1 MARHEM
7 LNNIAHKDLR
17 VITRHGAEF
26 GENIGTVVT
35 FPTEYGDVQREYP
48 IFFRQDPA
56 TAEYQSVALLGF
68 QKDENLF
75 LDENGWNA
83 SYVPGILA
91 RGPFFIG
98 RGQAAGNEDSAP
110 QLTIHVDLDDPR
122 VSQTEGEPVF
132 LPQGG
137 NTRYIERIATILR
150 ALNAGIDASK
160 LMFAAYKEYDLIEP
174 LNLEIKAAEEE
185 QINVRGLHTISAE
198 RLRNLG
204 GEALEKLNR
213 SGFLQGAYLV
223 VNSLPNVQR
232 LVDLHQKR
240 RIAKAALTSA
250 NKATG

>member
-1 MARHEM
+1 MPRHEM
-7 LNNIAHKDLR
+7 LNNIAHRDLR

-56 TAEYQSVALLGF
+56 TGEYQSVALLGF

-75 LDENGWNA
+75 LGENGWDA
-83 SYVPGILA
+83 GYVPGILA

-98 RGQAAGNEDSAP
+98 RAQPPGNDDSEP
-110 QLTIHVDLDDPR
+110 QLTIQVDLDDPR
-122 VSQTEGEPVF
+122 VSRTEGEPVF

-150 ALNAGIDASK
+150 ALNAGIEASK
-160 LMFAAYKEYDLIEP
+160 PMFAAFKEYDLIEP
-174 LNLEIKAAEEE
+174 LNLEIKTSEEE

-223 VNSLPNVQR
+223 LNSLPNVQR
-232 LVDLHQKR
+232 LVDLRLKR
-240 RIAKAALTSA
+240 RLEKAARTSTR
-250 NKATG
+250 KAGG